1 MAETELLKQ
10 AAHAIAKSKALV
22 ITAGAGMGVDSGLP
36 DFRGTEGFWRAY
48 PAIAKL
54 GIDFE
59 DMANPRWFE
68 TDPALA
74 WAFYGH
80 RRNLYRST
88 QPHRGFERLLSWGR
102 SKPAGYFVF
111 TSNVDGHFQKA
122 GFESER
128 VMECHGSLE
137 HFQCTKPCHQSIWK
151 AGLEDIDLDTEAFRA
166 RGPLPQCPF
175 CGSLARP
182 NVLMFGDWY
191 WLHERTAE
199 QRARM
204 MAWLKPVSEANTPLA
219 ILEFGAGTAVPS
231 VRQFSETIAKLQGAT
246 LIRFNPREPSVP
258 AGHLGIPMPAL
269 AGIEALDALLR

>member
-1 MAETELLKQ
+1 MAELELLKR
-10 AAHAIAKSKALV
+10 AADAIANSKAL
-22 ITAGAGMGVDSGLP
+22 ILTAGAGMGVDSGLP

-54 GIDFE
+54 GIEFE

-80 RRNLYRST
+80 RRNLYRRT
-88 QPHRGFERLLSWGR
+88 LPHRGFQRLLKWGQ

-122 GFESER
+122 GFDPER

-137 HFQCTKPCHQSIWK
+137 HLQCTKPCNQSIWK
-151 AGLEDIDLDTEAFRA
+151 AGSEEIDLNAETFRA
-166 RGPLPQCPF
+166 REPMPHCPF

-182 NVLMFGDWY
+182 NVLMFGDGP
-191 WLHERTAE
+191 WLHERTAQ
-199 QRARM
+199 QRARLM
-204 MAWLKPVSEANTPLA
+204 DWLKPLSEARAPIA
-219 ILEFGAGTAVPS
+219 VVEFGAGTAVPS
-231 VRQFSETIAKLQGAT
+231 VRQFSETIVKLQGAT
-246 LIRFNPREPSVP
+246 LIRFNPRESSVP
-258 AGHLGIPMPAL
+258 QGQIGIPMGAL
-269 AGIEALDALLR
+269 AGIEALESLVP